1 MSQHQ
6 REPLCDKHE
15 EPFTVKK
22 TDILTANSKFSL
34 ASGAKMFEKL
44 KDIEVKYAEV
54 ESALGDPTQISN
66 QQRLMELSKTHAEL
80 APIVSSYQEYQ
91 KLESAFEETR
101 LLIELETD
109 AEIVELAEEELE
121 SLSRKKEHLVEEL
134 KLLLIPKDPN
144 DEKNVIIEIR
154 AGTGGEEASLFAAEL
169 FRMYTRSAERQNWKV
184 ELLSGNATGLKGFKE
199 VVFSIEGQGAYS
211 HLKYEGGIHRVQR
224 IPATEASGRIHTSA
238 ATVAVLPEAEE
249 LDLAIDEA
257 AELRID
263 TYRSSGPGGQ
273 SVNTTDS
280 AIRITHL
287 PTGLVVTCQDE
298 KSQHK
303 NRSKA
308 MKILRARLQEQK
320 QAEINSERSET
331 RRSMV
336 GSGDRSE
343 KIRTYNFPQSRVT
356 DHRIQFSSYQLDAV
370 LDGDLE
376 AFINQLTTADQAEKL
391 KED

>member
-1 MSQHQ
+1 
-6 REPLCDKHE
+6 
-15 EPFTVKK
+15 
-22 TDILTANSKFSL
+22 
-34 ASGAKMFEKL
+34 MFEKL
-44 KDIEVKYAEV
+44 KDIESRYAEV
-54 ESALGDPTQISN
+54 ESALGDAAQVSN

-80 APIVSSYQEYQ
+80 SPIVAAYQEYQ
-91 KLESAFEETR
+91 QLESAIEETHS
-101 LLIELETD
+101 LIETETD
-109 AEIVELAEEELE
+109 DEMVELVQEELENLTAKKEELAET
-121 SLSRKKEHLVEEL
+121 L
-134 KLLLIPKDPN
+134 KHLLIPKDPN

-169 FRMYTRSAERQNWKV
+169 FRMYARFTERQNWKL
-184 ELLSGNATGLKGFKE
+184 ELLNSNATGLKGFKE
-199 VVFSIEGQGAYS
+199 VVFSITGAGAYS
-211 HLKYEGGIHRVQR
+211 RLKYEGGIHRVQR

-249 LDLAIDEA
+249 LELAIDEA
-257 AELRID
+257 TELRID

-308 MKILRARLQEQK
+308 MKILRARLQERK
-320 QAEINSERSET
+320 QAELNSERAET

-356 DHRIQFSSYQLDAV
+356 DHRIHFSSYQLAAV
-370 LDGDLE
+370 LDGDIA
-376 AFINQLTTADQAEKL
+376 AFIDRLTTVEQAEKL
-391 KED
+391 KES

>member
-1 MSQHQ
+1 
-6 REPLCDKHE
+6 
-15 EPFTVKK
+15 
-22 TDILTANSKFSL
+22 
-34 ASGAKMFEKL
+34 
-44 KDIEVKYAEV
+44 
-54 ESALGDPTQISN
+54 
-66 QQRLMELSKTHAEL
+66 
-80 APIVSSYQEYQ
+80 
-91 KLESAFEETR
+91 
-101 LLIELETD
+101 
-109 AEIVELAEEELE
+109 AEEELE
-121 SLSRKKEHLVEEL
+121 TLTAQKEELTEEL

-169 FRMYTRSAERQNWKV
+169 FRMYTRYAERQNWKL
-184 ELLSGNATGLKGFKE
+184 EILNSNATGLKGFKE
-199 VVFSIEGQGAYS
+199 IIFSIEGAEAYS
-211 HLKYEGGIHRVQR
+211 QLKYEGGIHRVQR

-238 ATVAVLPEAEE
+238 VTVAVLPEAEA
-249 LDLAIDEA
+249 LDLEIDEA
-257 AELRID
+257 TELRIN

-280 AIRITHL
+280 AIRITHI

-320 QAEINSERSET
+320 QAELNSERSET

-336 GSGDRSE
+336 GTGDRSE

-356 DHRIQFSSYQLDAV
+356 DHRIQFSTYQLDSV
-370 LDGDLE
+370 LDGDIQE
-376 AFINQLTTADQAEKL
+376 FIDRLTTADQAEKL
-391 KED
+391 KET

>member
-1 MSQHQ
+1 
-6 REPLCDKHE
+6 
-15 EPFTVKK
+15 
-22 TDILTANSKFSL
+22 
-34 ASGAKMFEKL
+34 MFEKL
-44 KDIEVKYAEV
+44 KDIESRYAEV
-54 ESALGDPTQISN
+54 ESALGDAAQVSN

-80 APIVSSYQEYQ
+80 SPIVAAYQEYQ
-91 KLESAFEETR
+91 QLESAIEETHS
-101 LLIELETD
+101 LIETETD
-109 AEIVELAEEELE
+109 DEMVELVQEELE
-121 SLSRKKEHLVEEL
+121 NLSAKKEEL
-134 KLLLIPKDPN
+134 TETLKHLLIPKDPN

-169 FRMYTRSAERQNWKV
+169 FRMYARFTERQNWKL
-184 ELLSGNATGLKGFKE
+184 ELLNSNATGLKGFKE
-199 VVFSIEGQGAYS
+199 VVFSITGAGAYS
-211 HLKYEGGIHRVQR
+211 RLKYEGGIHRVQR

-249 LDLAIDEA
+249 LELAIDEA
-257 AELRID
+257 TELRID

-308 MKILRARLQEQK
+308 MKILRARLQERK
-320 QAEINSERSET
+320 QAELNSERAET

-356 DHRIQFSSYQLDAV
+356 DHRIHFSSYQLDAV
-370 LDGDLE
+370 LDGDIA
-376 AFINQLTTADQAEKL
+376 AFIDRLTTVEQAEKL
-391 KED
+391 KES

>member
-1 MSQHQ
+1 
-6 REPLCDKHE
+6 
-15 EPFTVKK
+15 
-22 TDILTANSKFSL
+22 
-34 ASGAKMFEKL
+34 MFEKL
-44 KDIEVKYAEV
+44 KDIEIKYTEV
-54 ESALGDPTQISN
+54 EKSLGDPAQISN
-66 QQRLMELSKTHAEL
+66 QQRLMELSKMHAEL
-80 APIVSSYQEYQ
+80 APIVASYQAYQ
-91 KLESAFEETR
+91 QLESAFEEAQ
-101 LLIELETD
+101 LLITSETD
-109 AEIVELAEEELE
+109 ADMIELAQEELD
-121 SLSRKKEHLVEEL
+121 SLTAKKEHLIEEL
-134 KLLLIPKDPN
+134 KRLLIPKDPN

-169 FRMYTRSAERQNWKV
+169 FRMYTRYAERQNWKV
-184 ELLSGNATGLKGFKE
+184 ELLSANATGLKGFKE
-199 VVFSIEGQGAYS
+199 VVFSIDGEGAYS

-224 IPATEASGRIHTSA
+224 IPTTETSGRIHTSA
-238 ATVAVLPEAEE
+238 ATVAVLPEAED
-249 LDLAIDEA
+249 LDLDIDEA
-257 AELRID
+257 NELRID

-320 QAEINSERSET
+320 QAELNSERAET

-356 DHRIQFSSYQLDAV
+356 DHRIQLSSYQLDAV
-370 LDGDLE
+370 LDGDLKT
-376 AFINQLTTADQAEKL
+376 FIQQLTTADQAEKL
-391 KED
+391 QED

>member
-1 MSQHQ
+1 
-6 REPLCDKHE
+6 
-15 EPFTVKK
+15 
-22 TDILTANSKFSL
+22 
-34 ASGAKMFEKL
+34 MFEKL
-44 KDIEVKYAEV
+44 KDIETKYAEV
-54 ESALGDPTQISN
+54 ERSLGDPVQISN

-80 APIVSSYQEYQ
+80 SPIVSTYHEYQ
-91 KLESAFEETR
+91 QLESALEET
-101 LLIELETD
+101 LLMIESETD
-109 AEIVELAEEELE
+109 VEIVGLVQEELE
-121 SLSRKKEHLVEEL
+121 SLTAQKEELTEAL

-169 FRMYTRSAERQNWKV
+169 FRMYTRYAERQNWKL
-184 ELLSGNATGLKGFKE
+184 EILNSNATGLKGFKE
-199 VVFSIEGQGAYS
+199 IVFSIEGTGAYS
-211 HLKYEGGIHRVQR
+211 QLKYEGGIHRVQR

-257 AELRID
+257 TELRID

-280 AIRITHL
+280 AIRITHI
-287 PTGLVVTCQDE
+287 PTGLIVTCQDE

-308 MKILRARLQEQK
+308 MKILRARLQEKK
-320 QAEINSERSET
+320 QFELNSERAET

-343 KIRTYNFPQSRVT
+343 KIRTYNFPQSRIT
-356 DHRIQFSSYQLDAV
+356 DHRIQFSSYQLDSV
-370 LDGDLE
+370 LDGDLQV
-376 AFINQLTTADQAEKL
+376 FIDQLTTADQAEKL
-391 KED
+391 KEA

>member
-1 MSQHQ
+1 M
-6 REPLCDKHE
+6 L
-15 EPFTVKK
+15 
-22 TDILTANSKFSL
+22 
-34 ASGAKMFEKL
+34 EKL
-44 KDIEVKYAEV
+44 KDIETKYTEV
-54 ESALGDPTQISN
+54 ERALGDPAQISN

-80 APIVSSYQEYQ
+80 SPIVSAYQ
-91 KLESAFEETR
+91 KYQQLEAALEETQLMLES
-101 LLIELETD
+101 ETD
-109 AEIVELAEEELE
+109 AEIVGLAEEELE
-121 SLSRKKEHLVEEL
+121 ILTGQKEELTEEL

-169 FRMYTRSAERQNWKV
+169 FRMYTRYAERQNWKL
-184 ELLSGNATGLKGFKE
+184 EILNSNATGLKGFKE
-199 VVFSIEGQGAYS
+199 IIFSIEGAQAYS
-211 HLKYEGGIHRVQR
+211 QLKYEGGIHRVQR
-224 IPATEASGRIHTSA
+224 IPATEGSGRIHTSA
-238 ATVAVLPEAEE
+238 VTVAVLPEAEA
-249 LDLAIDEA
+249 LDLEVDEA

-280 AIRITHL
+280 AIRITHI

-320 QAEINSERSET
+320 QAELNSERSET

-356 DHRIQFSSYQLDAV
+356 DHRIQFSTYQLDSV
-370 LDGDLE
+370 LDGGIQE
-376 AFINQLTTADQAEKL
+376 FIDRLTTADQAEKL
-391 KED
+391 KEA

>member
-1 MSQHQ
+1 
-6 REPLCDKHE
+6 
-15 EPFTVKK
+15 
-22 TDILTANSKFSL
+22 
-34 ASGAKMFEKL
+34 
-44 KDIEVKYAEV
+44 
-54 ESALGDPTQISN
+54 
-66 QQRLMELSKTHAEL
+66 MELLNS
-80 APIVSSYQEYQ
+80 
-91 KLESAFEETR
+91 
-101 LLIELETD
+101 
-109 AEIVELAEEELE
+109 
-121 SLSRKKEHLVEEL
+121 
-134 KLLLIPKDPN
+134 
-144 DEKNVIIEIR
+144 
-154 AGTGGEEASLFAAEL
+154 
-169 FRMYTRSAERQNWKV
+169 
-184 ELLSGNATGLKGFKE
+184 NATGLKGFKE
-199 VVFSIEGQGAYS
+199 VVFSIAGGNAYRQ
-211 HLKYEGGIHRVQR
+211 LKYEGGIHRVQR

-238 ATVAVLPEAEE
+238 ATVAVLPEVEE

-308 MKILRARLQEQK
+308 MKILRARLQEKK
-320 QAEINSERSET
+320 QAELNDERAET

-336 GSGDRSE
+336 GSGDRSG

-370 LDGDLE
+370 LDGDLQT
-376 AFINQLTTADQAEKL
+376 FIERLTTADQAERL

>member
-1 MSQHQ
+1 M
-6 REPLCDKHE
+6 L
-15 EPFTVKK
+15 
-22 TDILTANSKFSL
+22 
-34 ASGAKMFEKL
+34 EKL
-44 KDIEVKYAEV
+44 KDIETKYTEV
-54 ESALGDPTQISN
+54 ERALGDPAQISN

-80 APIVSSYQEYQ
+80 SSIVSAYQ
-91 KLESAFEETR
+91 KYQQLEAALEETQLMLES
-101 LLIELETD
+101 ETD
-109 AEIVELAEEELE
+109 AEIVGLAEEELE
-121 SLSRKKEHLVEEL
+121 ILTGQKEELTEEL

-169 FRMYTRSAERQNWKV
+169 FRMYTRYAERQNWKL
-184 ELLSGNATGLKGFKE
+184 EILNSNATGLKGFKE
-199 VVFSIEGQGAYS
+199 IIFSIEGAQAYS
-211 HLKYEGGIHRVQR
+211 QLKYEGGIHRVQR
-224 IPATEASGRIHTSA
+224 IPATEGSGRIHTSA
-238 ATVAVLPEAEE
+238 VTVAVLPEAEA
-249 LDLAIDEA
+249 LDLEVDEA
-257 AELRID
+257 TELRID

-280 AIRITHL
+280 AIRITHI

-320 QAEINSERSET
+320 QAELNSERSET

-356 DHRIQFSSYQLDAV
+356 DHRIQFSTYQLDSV
-370 LDGDLE
+370 LDGGIQE
-376 AFINQLTTADQAEKL
+376 FIDRLTTADQAEKL
-391 KED
+391 KEA

>member
-1 MSQHQ
+1 
-6 REPLCDKHE
+6 
-15 EPFTVKK
+15 
-22 TDILTANSKFSL
+22 
-34 ASGAKMFEKL
+34 MFEKL
-44 KDIEVKYAEV
+44 KDIEAKYAEV
-54 ESALGDPTQISN
+54 EKSLGDPAQISN
-66 QQRLMELSKTHAEL
+66 QHRLMALSKMHAEL
-80 APIVSSYQEYQ
+80 SPIVSAYQ
-91 KLESAFEETR
+91 KYQQLESALADVCLMVESEP
-101 LLIELETD
+101 D
-109 AEIVELAEEELE
+109 AEIVGLAQEELD
-121 SLSRKKEHLVEEL
+121 SLTAQKEALTEEL

-144 DEKNVIIEIR
+144 DEKNVILEIR

-169 FRMYTRSAERQNWKV
+169 FRMYTRYAERQDWQL
-184 ELLSGNATGLKGFKE
+184 ELLNANATGLKGLKE
-199 VVFSIEGQGAYS
+199 VVFSIEGTRAYS
-211 HLKYEGGIHRVQR
+211 RLKYEGGIHRVQR

-238 ATVAVLPEAEE
+238 VTVAVLPEAEE

-257 AELRID
+257 TELRID

-287 PTGLVVTCQDE
+287 PTGLIVTCQDE

-303 NRSKA
+303 NRTKA
-308 MKILRARLQEQK
+308 MKILRARLQERK
-320 QAEINSERSET
+320 QAELNSERAET

-370 LDGDLE
+370 LDGDLT
-376 AFINQLTTADQAEKL
+376 AFIERLTTADQAEKL
-391 KED
+391 KEA

>member
-1 MSQHQ
+1 
-6 REPLCDKHE
+6 
-15 EPFTVKK
+15 
-22 TDILTANSKFSL
+22 
-34 ASGAKMFEKL
+34 MFEKL
-44 KDIEVKYAEV
+44 KDIENRYAEV
-54 ESALGDPTQISN
+54 EKALGDPAQISN

-80 APIVSSYQEYQ
+80 SPIVSTYQEYQ
-91 KLESAFEETR
+91 ELESALDDT
-101 LLIELETD
+101 LLLMEVETD
-109 AEIVELAEEELE
+109 AEMLGLAQEELDV
-121 SLSRKKEHLVEEL
+121 LTAKKEQLTEALKVLLV
-134 KLLLIPKDPN
+134 PKDPN
-144 DEKNVIIEIR
+144 DAKNVIIEIR

-169 FRMYTRSAERQNWKV
+169 FRMYTRYAERQNWRL
-184 ELLSGNATGLKGFKE
+184 ELLSSNATGLKGFKE
-199 VVFSIEGQGAYS
+199 VVFSIVGQNAYS
-211 HLKYEGGIHRVQR
+211 QLKFEGGIHRVQR

-257 AELRID
+257 TELRID

-303 NRSKA
+303 NRAKA

-320 QAEINSERSET
+320 QSELNNERAET

-356 DHRIQFSSYQLDAV
+356 DHRIQFSSYQLDSV
-370 LDGDLE
+370 LDGVLQT
-376 AFINQLTTADQAEKL
+376 FIERLTTADQAERL
-391 KED
+391 QEN

>member
-1 MSQHQ
+1 M
-6 REPLCDKHE
+6 L
-15 EPFTVKK
+15 
-22 TDILTANSKFSL
+22 
-34 ASGAKMFEKL
+34 EKL
-44 KDIEVKYAEV
+44 KDIETKYTEV
-54 ESALGDPTQISN
+54 ERALGDPAQIAN

-80 APIVSSYQEYQ
+80 SPIVSTYQ
-91 KLESAFEETR
+91 KYQQLEAALEEMQLMLES
-101 LLIELETD
+101 ETD
-109 AEIVELAEEELE
+109 VEIIGLAEEELAI
-121 SLSRKKEHLVEEL
+121 LTTQKEELTAEL

-169 FRMYTRSAERQNWKV
+169 FRMYTRYAERQHWKL
-184 ELLSGNATGLKGFKE
+184 EILNSNATGLKGFKE
-199 VVFSIEGQGAYS
+199 IIFSIEGAQAYS
-211 HLKYEGGIHRVQR
+211 QLKYEGGIHRVQR

-238 ATVAVLPEAEE
+238 VTVAVLPETKAF
-249 LDLAIDEA
+249 DLEIDEA
-257 AELRID
+257 TELRID

-280 AIRITHL
+280 AIRITHI

-320 QAEINSERSET
+320 QAELNSERSET

-356 DHRIQFSSYQLDAV
+356 DHRIQFSTYQLDSV
-370 LDGDLE
+370 LDGDIQE
-376 AFINQLTTADQAEKL
+376 FIDRLTTADQTEKL
-391 KED
+391 KET